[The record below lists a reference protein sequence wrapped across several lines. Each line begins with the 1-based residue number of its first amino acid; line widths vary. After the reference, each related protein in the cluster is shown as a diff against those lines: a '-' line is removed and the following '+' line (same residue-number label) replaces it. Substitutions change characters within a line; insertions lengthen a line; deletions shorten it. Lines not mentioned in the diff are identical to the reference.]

1 MIVRLNKEQ
10 IKQERRKLLGDVVY
24 IIFHDVLKCLQQEGE
39 TALSPVELFLSA
51 KAFAQIVID
60 LPDPLEGMTDEM
72 EDLMEEADGENDA
85 MIVMMLASGILQAVG
100 ANRPDFDARQL
111 ILRIYAR
118 WNDHKLFF
126 RMLEEGAKKE
136 ESRWLEGK
144 RTSLLAYELESIDRE
159 GDGEAAVRQLF
170 DYFICS
176 ADKVDGDSIKGCLIV
191 LNKYNNDHG
200 NAYNREIN
208 ALYEKL
214 GIKSST
220 LLDQTFNFNAPVSEN
235 IAHVDTLNN
244 K

>member
-60 LPDPLEGMTDEM
+60 LPDSLEGMTDEM
-72 EDLMEEADGENDA
+72 EDLMEEAEGENDA
-85 MIVMMLASGILQAVG
+85 MIVMMLASGIFQAVG
-100 ANRPDFDARQL
+100 AHRTDFDARQV
-111 ILRIYAR
+111 ILRIYER
-118 WNDHKLFF
+118 WNDHRLFF
-126 RMLEEGAKKE
+126 RLLEEGSRKE
-136 ESRWLEGK
+136 EARWLEGK
-144 RTSLLAYELESIDRE
+144 RTSLLTYELDSIDRE

-200 NAYNREIN
+200 NAYNRETN

-220 LLDQTFNFNAPVSEN
+220 LLDQTFNFNAPVGQN
-235 IAHVDTLNN
+235 FAHVDTFN
-244 K
+244 KK

>member
-24 IIFHDVLKCLQQEGE
+24 IIFHDVLKCLQQEGV

-51 KAFAQIVID
+51 RTFAQTVID
-60 LPDPLEGMTDEM
+60 LPDALEGLTDEM
-72 EDLMEEADGENDA
+72 DDLIEEADGENDA
-85 MIVMMLASGILQAVG
+85 MIVMMLASGIFQAVG
-100 ANRPDFDARQL
+100 AHRTDFDARQV
-111 ILRIYAR
+111 ILRIYER

-126 RMLEEGAKKE
+126 RLLEEGAKKE

-176 ADKVDGDSIKGCLIV
+176 ADKVDRDSIKGCLIV

-208 ALYEKL
+208 ALYDKL
-214 GIKSST
+214 EMKNNV
-220 LLDQTFNFNAPVSEN
+220 LRDQTNNFYAPVGQN
-235 IAHVDTLNN
+235 IAHVDTFN
-244 K
+244 KK

>member
-24 IIFHDVLKCLQQEGE
+24 VIFHDAMKCLQQEGV

-51 KAFAQIVID
+51 KAFAQTVID
-60 LPDPLEGMTDEM
+60 LPDALEGLTDEM
-72 EDLMEEADGENDA
+72 DDLIEEADGENDA
-85 MIVMMLASGILQAVG
+85 MIVMMLASGIFQAVG
-100 ANRPDFDARQL
+100 VHQTDFDARQV
-111 ILRIYAR
+111 ILRIYER

-126 RMLEEGAKKE
+126 RLLEEGSKKE

-144 RTSLLAYELESIDRE
+144 RTSLLTYELDSIDRE
-159 GDGEAAVRQLF
+159 GDGEAAVRQVF

-176 ADKVDGDSIKGCLIV
+176 ADKVDRDSIKGCLIV

-208 ALYEKL
+208 ALYDKL
-214 GIKSST
+214 EMKNNV
-220 LLDQTFNFNAPVSEN
+220 LHDQTNNFYAPVGQN
-235 IAHVDTLNN
+235 IAHVDTFN
-244 K
+244 KK

>member
-24 IIFHDVLKCLQQEGE
+24 IIFHDAMKCLQQEGV

-51 KAFAQIVID
+51 RTFAQTVID
-60 LPDPLEGMTDEM
+60 LPDALEGLTDEM
-72 EDLMEEADGENDA
+72 DDLIEEAEGENDA
-85 MIVMMLASGILQAVG
+85 MVVMVLASGILQAVG
-100 ANRPDFDARQL
+100 VHRTDFDAHQV

-144 RTSLLAYELESIDRE
+144 RTSLLAYELDSIDRE
-159 GDGEAAVRQLF
+159 GDGEAAVRQVF

-176 ADKVDGDSIKGCLIV
+176 ANKVDGDSIKGCLIV

-208 ALYEKL
+208 ALYDKL
-214 GIKSST
+214 EMKNNV
-220 LLDQTFNFNAPVSEN
+220 LRDQTNNFYAPVGQN
-235 IAHVDTLNN
+235 IAHVDTFN
-244 K
+244 KK